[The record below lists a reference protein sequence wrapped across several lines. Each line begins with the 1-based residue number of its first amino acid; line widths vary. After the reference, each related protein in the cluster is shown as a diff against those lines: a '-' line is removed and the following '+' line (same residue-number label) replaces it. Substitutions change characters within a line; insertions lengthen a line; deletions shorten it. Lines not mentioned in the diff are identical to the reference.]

1 MGEPNTEVLDDPMR
15 NIYWSHLKMMRACP
29 QQYLWHKGHPDH
41 DLGSGKGKRKPL
53 PDESKDS
60 EHHQLMG
67 TVLSTVVEEVYD
79 HDTGNV
85 IWENHDGDWTDIDNI
100 LTSTLLM
107 YGDLEQTIGELI

>member
-1 MGEPNTEVLDDPMR
+1 MLSYRHGFHAGNFADVFKHCLLVYLLVKLKLVPLGLRNQITDIAVVWGVMEGEVA
-15 NIYWSHLKMMRACP
+15 I
-29 QQYLWHKGHPDH
+29 
-41 DLGSGKGKRKPL
+41 
-53 PDESKDS
+53 
-60 EHHQLMG
+60 
-67 TVLSTVVEEVYD
+67 EEVYD